1 MTRCNDPQEYTRAK
15 LGSLADAFGDLV
27 TLAREVAHLEEV
39 HAEDLP
45 HMPPQVAHALIG
57 RLRRLA
63 AMLEAAHPGDAVEP
77 TPTTHLAP
85 KPMPLTTSTRVRWPP
100 WR

>member
-1 MTRCNDPQEYTRAK
+1 MMTRCDDVQYYTRAK
-15 LGSLADAFGDLV
+15 LGSLADAFGDIV
-27 TLAREVAHLEEV
+27 TLTREVAHLEEV

-45 HMPPQVAHALIG
+45 HMPPQMVHALIH

-63 AMLEAAHPGDAVEP
+63 AMLEAAHPGDGVEP
-77 TPTTHLAP
+77 MPPPAP
-85 KPMPLTTSTRVRWPP
+85 ALTTTTRVRWPP

>member
-1 MTRCNDPQEYTRAK
+1 MTHCNDPQEYTRAK

-39 HAEDLP
+39 HATDLP
-45 HMPPQVAHALIG
+45 HMPPQMVHTLIH

-63 AMLEAAHPGDAVEP
+63 AMLEAAHPRDAVEP

-85 KPMPLTTSTRVRWPP
+85 ELMPAPTTRVRWPP